1 MADFSAKDV
10 QALRQATGV
19 GMMDAKKA
27 LTETGGDMDAAKDL
41 LREKGLA
48 DAKKRAGR
56 DANEG
61 AIGYY
66 LHTPAGYPTIGVL
79 VELASETDFVAKN
92 AEFQEMAQDI
102 AMHIAAAQPRWV
114 RREDVP
120 ADAVEKERELIAR
133 QAAGEGKPPE
143 IIDKIVDGKISSFYK
158 DHVLYEQEF
167 VNAEKFQGTVE
178 EMVQG
183 LAATMGENI
192 SVRRFERVAVGE
204 RAD

>member
-1 MADFSAKDV
+1 MADFTAKDV

-27 LTETGGDMDAAKDL
+27 LSATGGDMDAAKDL
-41 LREKGLA
+41 LREQGLA

-56 DANEG
+56 DANQG

-92 AEFQEMAQDI
+92 EDFQQMAQDI
-102 AMHIAAAQPRWV
+102 AMHVAASQPRWV
-114 RREDVP
+114 TRDDVP
-120 ADAVEKERELIAR
+120 ADALEKERELIAR
-133 QAAGEGKPPE
+133 QAAAEGKPAE
-143 IIDKIVDGKISSFYK
+143 IIDRIVEGKISSFYQ
-158 DHVLYEQEF
+158 DYVLYDQTF
-167 VNAEKFQGTVE
+167 INAERFDGTVE
-178 EMVQG
+178 AMVQG

-192 SVRRFERVAVGE
+192 SVRRFARVAVGE
-204 RAD
+204 QEA